1 MSVTSVQSLSREVEA
16 TQRAPQ
22 RLLLA
27 LLGELLE
34 RGISRPVRAS
44 FYLDVL
50 ESAGVAAPTTRAALD
65 RMAVTGLLSRA
76 RVGRGVEFAL
86 TDHGRAVLEEAS
98 ERVHSPHPFD
108 PVGSGWTLVTFTVP
122 EDQRTLRHRLR
133 AALAWEGF
141 AAVRDGLWIAPGE
154 VDLVAALGG
163 LKEELPAGAVIAFRA
178 RDLAAFPVADA
189 ARTAWD
195 LARIR
200 AAHERFAMEWN
211 TAETIEAPPL
221 AALTMLVA
229 DWLELLRSDPRLPFD
244 YLGEDW
250 PAQRTTEIYRARRA
264 AWSAAAAEA
273 LAAAIPGD

>member
-1 MSVTSVQSLSREVEA
+1 MSVATVQPLPREAEP
-16 TQRAPQ
+16 TPRAPQ

-27 LLGELLE
+27 LLGELL
-34 RGISRPVRAS
+34 GTGANRPVRAS

-86 TDHGRAVLEEAS
+86 TDQGRAMLEEAS

-122 EDQRTLRHRLR
+122 EEQRTLRHRLR
-133 AALAWEGF
+133 AALTWEGF
-141 AAVRDGLWIAPGE
+141 AALRDGLWIAPGE

-163 LKEELPAGAVIAFRA
+163 LREELPAGAVVAFRA
-178 RDLAAFPVADA
+178 RDLAAFPVAEA
-189 ARTAWD
+189 ARAAWD
-195 LARIR
+195 LGRIR
-200 AAHERFAMEWN
+200 AAHERFAAEWGGERRDDVP
-211 TAETIEAPPL
+211 AL

-244 YLGEDW
+244 YLDDDW
-250 PAQRTTEIYRARRA
+250 PAQRTTEIYRTRRA
-264 AWSAAAAEA
+264 EWSAAAADA
-273 LAAAIPGD
+273 LAAAVREG